1 MTSYVLPM
9 PNYVKK
15 IGNTKKSFVYGIYI
29 GNKRLFVCL
38 TKVALAFYYNA
49 WASPYVHYATN
60 VLKSL
65 EAYSII
71 AVVYESLPG
80 KRKALSKIL
89 TQVCRYRPCLTIYL
103 AIELYFLPRGRK
115 RAGCVPGS
123 IAIIGRS
130 SQNIFSTFRLLGAEV
145 TRSHS

>member
-1 MTSYVLPM
+1 MTSYVLPTS
-9 PNYVKK
+9 NYVKK
-15 IGNTKKSFVYGIYI
+15 LGDTNKSFVYGNYI

-38 TKVALAFYYNA
+38 TKLALAFYYNA

-71 AVVYESLPG
+71 AVVYESCPG
-80 KRKALSKIL
+80 KLKALSKIL
-89 TQVCRYRPCLTIYL
+89 TQVCRYRPCLTVYL
-103 AIELYFLPRGRK
+103 VIELYLLSCGRK
-115 RAGCVPGS
+115 HASCVPGS

-130 SQNIFSTFRLLGAEV
+130 SQNIFSIFHLLGAEV
-145 TRSHS
+145 TRSNN